1 MISFL
6 SPVDP
11 VSIGKKTEALELH
24 CVNFPDCS
32 LFMTEPIEA
41 FAYFLIQS
49 RMADFTP
56 GDSAAIVK
64 GLFAL

>member
-6 SPVDP
+6 SPLDP
-11 VSIGKKTEALELH
+11 VWIGKKSDALKLH
-24 CVNFPDCS
+24 CANLPDS
-32 LFMTEPIEA
+32 WLFMTEPIEA
-41 FAYFLIQS
+41 FAYFLSQS